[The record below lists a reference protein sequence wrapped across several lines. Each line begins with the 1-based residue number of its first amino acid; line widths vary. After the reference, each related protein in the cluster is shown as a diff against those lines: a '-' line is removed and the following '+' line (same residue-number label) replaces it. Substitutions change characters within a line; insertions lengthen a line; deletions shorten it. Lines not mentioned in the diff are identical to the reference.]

1 MANEDEN
8 CKGRFWEGRYKSQA
22 LLDAAAL
29 LSCMTYVD
37 LSPVRAGKEESLDT
51 NDFTSIQQRLAEFA
65 SKKRQLKKH
74 PELAERTE
82 KQARLKADLKLDKQ
96 PEAPLMVFDGSNYTD
111 IHVALPF
118 TEQDYLRLVDET
130 GRA

>member
-1 MANEDEN
+1 
-8 CKGRFWEGRYKSQA
+8 
-22 LLDAAAL
+22 
-29 LSCMTYVD
+29 MTYVD
-37 LSPVRAGKEESLDT
+37 LNPVRAGKEESLDT
-51 NDFTSIQQRLAEFA
+51 SDFTSIQQPLAEFA
-65 SKKRQLKKH
+65 SKKRYLKN

-111 IHVALPF
+111 IHVSLPF